1 MTAQL
6 EKMKPTE
13 RRVRAYFRKT
23 EFCRFFEAGRCL
35 RGDECDFAHGG
46 NELKTTPDLTKTAMC
61 KAWAQGQCNL
71 PRGQCAFAHGKDEL
85 RNSRDEFR
93 KSQINLMI
101 NDGYGEAELRNL
113 PDLTKTILCRS
124 WKRKECPLTSEECP
138 FAHGR
143 EEIGI
148 RMARLKKCLTRPAL
162 QGSTPLPQ
170 RQQDVQGPKGNSNSI
185 PDGVTKESKVLPEQ
199 MVRLIGVARG
209 PVPKTLCTEASI
221 PFTPVVMIDPGF
233 LHSLLV
239 KSMPD
244 HYED

>member
-1 MTAQL
+1 MYAHGQ
-6 EKMKPTE
+6 EE
-13 RRVRAYFRKT
+13 
-23 EFCRFFEAGRCL
+23 L
-35 RGDECDFAHGG
+35 RGHREQLCKNERLRGMQAHAKQPVHARSGVSD
-46 NELKTTPDLTKTAMC
+46 P
-61 KAWAQGQCNL
+61 
-71 PRGQCAFAHGKDEL
+71 
-85 RNSRDEFR
+85 
-93 KSQINLMI
+93 
-101 NDGYGEAELRNL
+101 GEAELRNL
-113 PDLTKTILCRS
+113 PDLTKTILCRH

-221 PFTPVVMIDPGF
+221 PFTPGFLHSLLFMIDPGV